1 MRWLWGFFGLALAAG
16 GTAALVGMAAR
27 PSRPV
32 MVTTTDMEGNTITEE
47 RPLRRWE
54 LTLALVGF
62 GSMAGIGALL
72 LLGAVPVTDRRVPD
86 ERLLATSF
94 TLVLAAMLAAGAVVS
109 WVTAWRSRGGERPS
123 YDVAVDPD
131 DSVDDVATNLLTRV
145 MLSHPASA
153 VVLGTLLATVAAF
166 TITQVGAVWR
176 GDDARLAEVLQ
187 WLQPFSA
194 LGELAGLGEVSVAF
208 ILLGLGVVLALAT
221 GNGLSAVFTVALVM
235 LFWLVALVAWP
246 FGLLDD
252 WLGLGRSLLSLV

>member
-1 MRWLWGFFGLALAAG
+1 MRWLSGFLGLVLAAG
-16 GTAALVGMAAR
+16 GTAAVVSMAAT

-32 MVTTTDMEGNTITEE
+32 MVTTTDLEGNTTTEE
-47 RPLRRWE
+47 RLLRWWE
-54 LTLALVGF
+54 LALVLVGF
-62 GSMAGIGALL
+62 GSMAGFGALL

-94 TLVLAAMLAAGAVVS
+94 TLLIAAMLAAGAVVA
-109 WVTAWRSRGGERPS
+109 WVSAWRSRGRKRPS
-123 YDVAVDPD
+123 YDVAVDPE
-131 DSVDDVATNLLTRV
+131 DSADDVVTSLLTRL

-153 VVLGTLLATVAAF
+153 VVLGTLLAAAAAF
-166 TITQVGAVWR
+166 TVTQVGAVWR

-194 LGELAGLGEVSVAF
+194 LGELVGLGEVSVAF

-221 GNGLSAVFTVALVM
+221 GNGLSAVFTVALIL
-235 LFWLVALVAWP
+235 LFWLVALLAWP